1 MHIFVERSKI
11 VWSYRL
17 DNVLGKYLFCDGLM
31 DEVPIQ
37 PVVIIIIEEDN
48 VGPKT
53 DVKVRGRGVFDY
65 FVGLVGET
73 SAWRGSVGGG
83 RSPSPTSIRSAT

>member
-1 MHIFVERSKI
+1 MWVKMHIFVERTKI
-11 VWSYRL
+11 VCSDRTWQIS
-17 DNVLGKYLFCDGLM
+17 FCDGLM

-53 DVKVRGRGVFDY
+53 DPWGTR
-65 FVGLVGET
+65 
-73 SAWRGSVGGG
+73 A
-83 RSPSPTSIRSAT
+83 